1 MLKFSNAN
9 AKTKELSNS
18 SVKDWLTNRKAYSL
32 DLISGWS
39 CPCAKECL
47 SKVEIVDGKKVIKD
61 GPDTLWRCFSASQE
75 VLYPAVYNLRK
86 HNFDVLRNLKSCVP
100 IAERILTD
108 LPKDTGILRIHVG
121 GDIFSYEYFKAWT
134 IVANQRPNVLFYFYT
149 KSLNFWL
156 KYLEEHGELPN
167 NLVGTASRGGRL
179 DHLIDKYNLR
189 EARVIFDMKEAK
201 GKPVDFTDE
210 WAANPDRKNKSFCL
224 LLHGGQP
231 AGSDAGKAWQKIK
244 KGPHGGY
251 NKKPKSKTKGKVT
264 KSRASV

>member
-1 MLKFSNAN
+1 MLRFSKAN

-18 SVKDWLTNRKAYSL
+18 SVKDWLINRKAYSL

-39 CPCAKECL
+39 CPCAKDCL
-47 SKVEIVDGKKVIKD
+47 SKVNVDSNGKKTVVD
-61 GPDTLWRCFSASQE
+61 GPDTLFRCFSASQE

-86 HNFDVLRNLKSCVP
+86 HNFDVLRNLKYCIP
-100 IAERILTD
+100 MAERILAD
-108 LPKDTGILRIHVG
+108 LPSDTGILRIHVG

-149 KSLNFWL
+149 KSLNFWI
-156 KYLEEHGELPN
+156 KYIEEHGELPR

-179 DHLIDKYNLR
+179 DHLIKPNKLR
-189 EARVIFDMKEAK
+189 DSKVIFDMSEAK

-244 KGPHGGY
+244 KSGGGY
-251 NKKPKSKTKGKVT
+251 NKKKV
-264 KSRASV
+264 KA